1 MTGNG
6 DKKVQTTLAEF
17 QLQVSQKWGNAVPL
31 GKKWRNDV
39 PPRSR
44 QFKHCRCL
52 YSSFWSE
59 SIRRCSCIKLFV
71 EINVGLDG
79 LTTRK
84 YRVCQ
89 KVTPFWYPS
98 FLPLLDA
105 LYIYNFWLLTDHFY
119 RAMHVVL
126 AWYCYR
132 MLSVRPSVC
141 LWRCCIYRVA
151 SFQKMKFGMRRQR
164 RRDRDAVG
172 VEGVRMGRGYPP
184 PQPTRESGGAS

>member
-1 MTGNG
+1 VTSPLTSTWKHTAVVKATGNSRLG
-6 DKKVQTTLAEF
+6 IPGNPPP
-17 QLQVSQKWGNAVPL
+17 QKFPAGIPGNYWVL
-31 GKKWRNDV
+31 GE
-39 PPRSR
+39 
-44 QFKHCRCL
+44 
-52 YSSFWSE
+52 SFWE
-59 SIRRCSCIKLFV
+59 FIKFP
-71 EINVGLDG
+71 IF
-79 LTTRK
+79 TAWCT

-151 SFQKMKFGMRRQR
+151 NFQKMKFG
-164 RRDRDAVG
+164 
-172 VEGVRMGRGYPP
+172 RGAK
-184 PQPTRESGGAS
+184 GAGIEMP